1 MRMRAVLMG
10 PPGAGKGTQ
19 AQVLAQ
25 GAQVPQ
31 IATGDILRRAREEG
45 TSLGRRAQSFMDRGE
60 LVPDDVMIGIIEERL
75 GQEDAQ
81 GGFLLDGFP
90 RTVPQAEALDRLLAQ
105 IGMPLGAV
113 LLLEVPEDDI
123 VRRLSGRRTCPS
135 CGRSYHVE
143 NDPPPADGR
152 CGSCGAELVTRTD
165 DRPETIRARLEVY
178 RRSTEPLKAYYAQQ
192 GILRAVDGLGKVE
205 EVTARLRAA
214 LRD

>member
-1 MRMRAVLMG
+1 MRAVLMG

-25 GAQVPQ
+25 GAKVPQ
-31 IATGDILRRAREEG
+31 VATGDILRRAREEG
-45 TSLGRRAQSFMDRGE
+45 TALGRAAQSYMDKGE

-75 GQEDAQ
+75 RQSDAQ

-90 RTVPQAEALDRLLAQ
+90 RTVPQAEALDRLLGTL
-105 IGMPLGAV
+105 GMPLEAV
-113 LLLEVPEDDI
+113 LLLEVPEEAI

-143 NDPPPADGR
+143 NDPPPADGH
-152 CGSCGAELVTRTD
+152 CQNCGAELVTRTD
-165 DRPETIRARLEVY
+165 DRPETVKSRLEVY
-178 RRSTEPLKAYYAQQ
+178 RRSTEPLRTYYQGH
-192 GILRAVDGLGKVE
+192 GILRPVDGVGTVE

>member
-1 MRMRAVLMG
+1 MRAVLMG

-25 GAQVPQ
+25 GATVPQ
-31 IATGDILRRAREEG
+31 VATGDILRRAREEG
-45 TSLGRRAQSFMDRGE
+45 TALGRAAQSYMDKGE

-75 GQEDAQ
+75 RQSDAQ

-90 RTVPQAEALDRLLAQ
+90 RTVPQAEALDRLLET
-105 IGMPLGAV
+105 IGMPLEAV
-113 LLLEVPEDDI
+113 LLLEVPEQAI

-143 NDPPPADGR
+143 NDPPPADGT
-152 CGSCGAELVTRTD
+152 CGTCGAELVTRSD
-165 DRPETIRARLEVY
+165 DRAETVMSRLEVY
-178 RRSTEPLKAYYAQQ
+178 RRSTEPLRAYYQGH
-192 GILRAVDGLGKVE
+192 GILRPVDGVGTVE
-205 EVTARLRAA
+205 EVTARLKAA